1 MVQNIPSN
9 VRQNV
14 ALLLNLKGPDE
25 LLDFSFSGGGCI
37 NPGGRLKTSA
47 GTFFLKWNS
56 AKKFPSMFDAE
67 AKGLK
72 LLRNANAIEIPTV
85 IGIGEDDDNQ
95 FILLDFVEQGPQT
108 GTYWK
113 DLGVRLA
120 NLHKTTTLQFG
131 LDHDNYIGSL
141 RQFNATSQ
149 SWIDFFVQQRLNVQL
164 KFAVD
169 SGLAGRQVVISF
181 ESLYPKLT
189 SLLPEEKPALLH
201 GDLWSGNIITTR
213 RGDPCLIDPALYYG
227 CREVDLAMTKLFGSF
242 PSEFYHVYDQT
253 YPLLPGYEDRLD
265 LYNLYPLLVHLNL
278 FGAQYMNPIT
288 GILRRFV

>member
-1 MVQNIPSN
+1 
-9 VRQNV
+9 
-14 ALLLNLKGPDE
+14 
-25 LLDFSFSGGGCI
+25 
-37 NPGGRLKTSA
+37 
-47 GTFFLKWNS
+47 
-56 AKKFPSMFDAE
+56 MFDAE

-95 FILLDFVEQGPQT
+95 FILLDFIEQGPQT
-108 GTYWK
+108 RSYWK

-120 NLHKTTTLQFG
+120 NLHKTTTLHFG

-141 RQFNATSQ
+141 RQFNPTSQ
-149 SWIDFFVQQRLNVQL
+149 SWIDFFVHQRLNVQL

-169 SGLAGRQVVISF
+169 SGLAGTQLVSLF

-189 SLLPEEKPALLH
+189 SLLSKEKPALIH
-201 GDLWSGNIITTR
+201 GDLWSGNIITTS
-213 RGDPCLIDPALYYG
+213 RGDPCLIDPAVYYG

-242 PSEFYHVYDQT
+242 PSEFYQVYDQA

-288 GILRRFV
+288 GILRRFA